1 MTTKTIQFILGF
13 LILGLLLVIWATAG
27 KPKLNLG
34 SSSVGNDYYATTTD
48 ANFTSSGKLLK
59 TGSGSLGSVVV
70 TLGSGA
76 GIEFYDATTTSSHS
90 KHATTSIALF
100 KTTATAGTYS
110 FDVEFTRGLVV
121 VPTGIVGV
129 ASTTITFR

>member
-13 LILGLLLVIWATAG
+13 LVVGLLLVIWTTAG

-48 ANFTSSGKLLK
+48 TNFTASGQLLK
-59 TGSGSLGSVVV
+59 KGPGTLGSVVV
-70 TLGSGA
+70 TLGSAA
-76 GIEFYDATTTSSHS
+76 GLEFYDATTTSSHS
-90 KHATTSIALF
+90 NHATTSLALF
-100 KTTATAGTYS
+100 KTTATAGTYT

-121 VPTGIVGV
+121 VTTGAVGV
-129 ASTTITFR
+129 ASTSITFR